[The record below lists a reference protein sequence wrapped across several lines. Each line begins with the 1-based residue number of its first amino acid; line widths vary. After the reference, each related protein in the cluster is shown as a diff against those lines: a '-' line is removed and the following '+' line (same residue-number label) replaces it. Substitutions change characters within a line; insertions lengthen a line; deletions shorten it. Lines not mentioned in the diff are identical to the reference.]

1 VDVSGA
7 GGGVALLNDG
17 KYSFA
22 VDGSKPG
29 RPVLAMTCVRSP
41 VYAWHDPHQLADDGV
56 YEYLDQGIQRFRYR
70 LQPHAG
76 DWRAAGVVRKAA
88 VLNQPV
94 TPLVECF
101 HRGPLP
107 EQQSYLS
114 VEGPGADQVVFSVLK
129 KDEDDSGA
137 AVLRGYETSGRAAEV
152 TVEFL
157 GRRFDATFR
166 PSEVKTLRI
175 APSADDPVVEVDLLE
190 WDPAKP
196 PPGVIH

>member
-1 VDVSGA
+1 
-7 GGGVALLNDG
+7 
-17 KYSFA
+17 
-22 VDGSKPG
+22 
-29 RPVLAMTCVRSP
+29 
-41 VYAWHDPHQLADDGV
+41 
-56 YEYLDQGIQRFRYR
+56 
-70 LQPHAG
+70 
-76 DWRAAGVVRKAA
+76 
-88 VLNQPV
+88 
-94 TPLVECF
+94 
-101 HRGPLP
+101 
-107 EQQSYLS
+107 LS

>member
-1 VDVSGA
+1 
-7 GGGVALLNDG
+7 
-17 KYSFA
+17 
-22 VDGSKPG
+22 
-29 RPVLAMTCVRSP
+29 MTCVRSP

-175 APSADDPVVEVDLLE
+175 APSVDDPVVEVDLLE